1 MSDITIEELTV
12 PATIDDAGVGDFVEA
27 VEVGNA
33 VWTRAYGTPDLT
45 YSPDEELPQFHNPY
59 QPKRMF
65 VARSGRRI
73 VAQATLET
81 SANQGFDLSWALLG
95 VHPDAEGR
103 GIGRAL
109 ADAVEDAARA
119 EGRTKI
125 VTYVPG
131 RDLDGARL
139 ASPTGF
145 GSVSADARSTRFMH
159 ARGYTFEQVER
170 MSRLPLPAD
179 GLDALFA
186 AAQEATGPE
195 YRAHTWVDFT
205 PEGWRED
212 RALLATRMSTDAPTA
227 GLEEPEDVWTVERLL
242 ASEERRRDN
251 PRRHLVAAA
260 EHVPTGRLVG
270 YTVLSTPRERD
281 RAVMQ
286 HATLVLR
293 EHRGHRL
300 GMLLKVANLAHLA
313 EYAPGHP
320 SILTFNAEENRPMLD
335 VNEAVGFV
343 PLGYEGAWRK
353 DLR

>member
-131 RDLDGARL
+131 
-139 ASPTGF
+139 
-145 GSVSADARSTRFMH
+145 
-159 ARGYTFEQVER
+159 
-170 MSRLPLPAD
+170 
-179 GLDALFA
+179 
-186 AAQEATGPE
+186 
-195 YRAHTWVDFT
+195 
-205 PEGWRED
+205 
-212 RALLATRMSTDAPTA
+212 
-227 GLEEPEDVWTVERLL
+227 
-242 ASEERRRDN
+242 
-251 PRRHLVAAA
+251 
-260 EHVPTGRLVG
+260 
-270 YTVLSTPRERD
+270 
-281 RAVMQ
+281 
-286 HATLVLR
+286 
-293 EHRGHRL
+293 
-300 GMLLKVANLAHLA
+300 
-313 EYAPGHP
+313 
-320 SILTFNAEENRPMLD
+320 
-335 VNEAVGFV
+335 
-343 PLGYEGAWRK
+343 
-353 DLR
+353 